1 MLRQWKQKRTILI
14 LEARLYIGR
23 EFNMRIIGRLIGFI
37 VMQVALAIGTVFTLL
52 ASVAV
57 FGLFL
62 VLGGLALGGMVFSGV
77 FLYDW
82 QVNGNAQAG
91 VFFWQAVGL
100 LIGAVIGVNLLAA
113 MVGGAGRALFSKPKA
128 ATVTEEAPYHPY
140 EPNRVARR
148 EAYKRRPMMVRR

>member
-1 MLRQWKQKRTILI
+1 
-14 LEARLYIGR
+14 
-23 EFNMRIIGRLIGFI
+23 MRIIGRLIGFI

-62 VLGGLALGGMVFSGV
+62 VLGGLALGGIVFSGV

-82 QVNGNAQAG
+82 QVNGSAQAG
-91 VFFWQAVGL
+91 VFFWQAAAL
-100 LIGAVIGVNLLAA
+100 LIGAVIGLNLLAA
-113 MVGGAGRALFSKPKA
+113 IVGGAGRALFSKPKA
-128 ATVTEEAPYHPY
+128 AAIREAAPYHPY

-148 EAYKRRPMMVRR
+148 EAYKRRPMTVRR